1 MSRDLSKRLERLE
14 SRRGDAV
21 ERMSDEALIAVI
33 MAGEARL
40 KARLGEGWE
49 AEYRD
54 HLAETQPHLLPAWM
68 ARRDTIREMEA
79 RA

>member
-1 MSRDLSKRLERLE
+1 MSRDLAKRLVRLE
-14 SRRGDAV
+14 ARRAQAV
-21 ERMSDEALIAVI
+21 ERMSDEALIAAI
-33 MAGEARL
+33 MTAEARL

-49 AEYRD
+49 ADYRD

-68 ARRDTIREMEA
+68 ARRDTIRKLEA